1 MTPGAVYQTFDAWN
15 EARLALKAEW
25 QRTGRKPRRVEAS
38 PSSPAVAVLADWRA
52 RKARQAAS

>member
-25 QRTGRKPRRVEAS
+25 QRTRRKPARVVARPL
-38 PSSPAVAVLADWRA
+38 PSVAILADWRA
-52 RKARQAAS
+52 RKAAQATS

>member
-25 QRTGRKPRRVEAS
+25 QRTGRKPARVVAR
-38 PSSPAVAVLADWRA
+38 PASPAVAVLADWRA